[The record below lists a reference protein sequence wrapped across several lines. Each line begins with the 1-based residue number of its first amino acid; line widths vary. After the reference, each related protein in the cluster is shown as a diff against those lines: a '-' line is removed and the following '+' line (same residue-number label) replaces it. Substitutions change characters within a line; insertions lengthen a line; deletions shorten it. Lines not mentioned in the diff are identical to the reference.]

1 MAEPEELISDA
12 ARHTT
17 EFVQSLWRRHHP
29 HKADTRL
36 YLNEVA
42 PRLGLL
48 LQAAF
53 NRHFPIRTAKPP
65 AQATLLAILFKRH
78 PAPRRTQPVAAT
90 DGHTLW
96 LPPVAPFDN
105 HHDATGW
112 YRTLALQQAMRAQRG
127 SAHISLSTLTSL
139 ERSLYLLLE
148 AQACDVQ
155 LCKAFPG
162 SFESL
167 LRLRRQSLQ
176 QRPPLSQFHGTR
188 HVLEQGV
195 RTLLACAPNK
205 AAEHLPFTQSPQ
217 DSLQQLSMI
226 LKRWGLGDTDSSHR
240 KAGFFPLFQ
249 DHWTGELI
257 NHPEHETP
265 PLRDDGQSS
274 DEPEQHNQSR
284 SAQLPRAPDIRPAIE
299 NEDEHEKESAP
310 WMIQLDEPHRT
321 AEDPM
326 GLQRPTD
333 RDEDTAAENY
343 ADMVSELDQ
352 ARLVRTPQQAKEFLL
367 SDTPT
372 ASTALPKTDSLQSD
386 KKGIHYPEWDYRT
399 QCYRDPGARLFTL
412 STAPGSEQWVND
424 TLQKHQVQI
433 REIRRHFELLQARRL
448 WQRRQWDG
456 DDVDLD
462 AYTDALAD
470 FRAGQPMSQ
479 RLYQSRRAVYR
490 DMAICLLIDVS
501 GSTDGWV
508 AQNRRVIDVAR
519 EALLLV
525 CIALDSL
532 GEPWIAQAF
541 SGEGPQAVTVR
552 ELKSFDDP
560 WSQEIALRISSLEP
574 EHYTRAGAAIRH
586 ASASLMQQPA
596 QHRLLLMLSD
606 GKPNDKD
613 EYEGRYGA
621 EDMRQAVTE
630 ARLQGIQPFCL
641 TIDRQAADYL
651 PQIFGAHHYALLQH
665 PERLP
670 RVLLDWMKRLIV
682 Q

>member
-53 NRHFPIRTAKPP
+53 NRNFLIRTAKPP

-78 PAPRRTQPVAAT
+78 PTPRRTQPVAAT
-90 DGHTLW
+90 DGQMLW
-96 LPPVAPFDN
+96 LPPVAPFDTP
-105 HHDATGW
+105 HDAIGW

-127 SAHISLSTLTSL
+127 SAHISLIKLTPL
-139 ERSLYLLLE
+139 QRALYLLLE
-148 AQACDVQ
+148 AQASDVH
-155 LCKAFPG
+155 LCKTFPG

-176 QRPPLSQFHGTR
+176 QRPPLSQFQGTR

-195 RTLLACAPNK
+195 RTLLACAPDK

-217 DSLQQLSMI
+217 DSLQKLSAI
-226 LKRWGLGDTDSSHR
+226 LKRWGLSDADPSHR
-240 KAGFFPLFQ
+240 KAGFFPLLQ

-257 NHPEHETP
+257 NHPEHETS
-265 PLRDDGQSS
+265 PLRDEGQNS
-274 DEPEQHNQSR
+274 DEPEQWNQSR
-284 SAQLPRAPDIRPAIE
+284 SAQLPRAPDIRPATE
-299 NEDEHEKESAP
+299 KEDEDEKESAP

-326 GLQRPTD
+326 GLQRPSD
-333 RDEDTAAENY
+333 RDEDTAAEDY

-352 ARLVRTPQQAKEFLL
+352 ARLVRTPQRAKEFLL

-372 ASTALPKTDSLQSD
+372 ASPALPKSVSLQSD
-386 KKGIHYPEWDYRT
+386 NEGINYPEWDYRT

-412 STAPGSEQWVND
+412 PTAPGSEQWVND
-424 TLQKHQVQI
+424 TLQKHQLQI

-490 DMAICLLIDVS
+490 DLAICLLIDVS

-552 ELKSFDDP
+552 ELKSFEEP
-560 WSQEIALRISSLEP
+560 WSEEVALRISALEP

-665 PERLP
+665 PDRLP

>member
-12 ARHTT
+12 ARHAT
-17 EFVQSLWRRHHP
+17 EFAQSLWRRHHP
-29 HKADTRL
+29 AAADTRL
-36 YLNEVA
+36 YLREFA
-42 PRLGLL
+42 PRLALL
-48 LQAAF
+48 LQALF
-53 NRHFPIRTAKPP
+53 DRDFPIRTAKLP
-65 AQATLLAILFKRH
+65 ARATLLAIVFQRH
-78 PAPRRTQPVAAT
+78 PAPRREQAVAAT
-90 DGHTLW
+90 DGHALW
-96 LPPVAPFDN
+96 LPPIAPFDN
-105 HHDATGW
+105 RTDAVHW

-127 SAHISLSTLTSL
+127 SASVLLNQLTPL
-139 ERSLYLLLE
+139 QRSLYLLLE
-148 AQACDVQ
+148 AQACDVL
-155 LCKAFPG
+155 LCEKLPG
-162 SFESL
+162 SLESL
-167 LRLRRQSLQ
+167 QRLRRQSLQ
-176 QRPPLSQFHGTR
+176 QRPALSQFHGVR
-188 HVLEQGV
+188 RVLEQGI
-195 RTLLACAPNK
+195 RNLLACAPNN
-205 AAEHLPFTQSPQ
+205 AAEHLPLTQSPQ
-217 DSLQQLSMI
+217 DSLQQLQAV
-226 LKRWGLGDTDSSHR
+226 LKHWKLNEPDPSYR
-240 KAGFFPLFQ
+240 KAGLFPLLQ
-249 DHWTGELI
+249 DHWTGDLI
-257 NHPEHETP
+257 NQHKST
-265 PLRDDGQSS
+265 QSVS
-274 DEPEQHNQSR
+274 WEEDNDEPEQKNQTQST
-284 SAQLPRAPDIRPAIE
+284 QLPRAPDVRPAAE
-299 NEDEHEKESAP
+299 NEDEHSSESSP
-310 WMIQLDEPHRT
+310 WMIQLDEPHRA

-333 RDEDTAAENY
+333 RDEDTAAEDF

-367 SDTPT
+367 SDAPPS
-372 ASTALPKTDSLQSD
+372 STAPPMAHQTQQDG
-386 KKGIHYPEWDYRT
+386 KGIHYPEWDYRT
-399 QCYRDPGARLFTL
+399 QCYRDPGARLFML
-412 STAPGSEQWVND
+412 PAAQGSEQWVND

-433 REIRRHFELLQARRL
+433 REIRRHFEMLQARRQ

-462 AYTDALAD
+462 AYTDSLAD

-479 RLYQSRRAVYR
+479 RLYQSRRAVHR

-501 GSTDGWV
+501 GSTDSWV
-508 AQNRRVIDVAR
+508 SQNRRVIDVAR

-532 GEPWIAQAF
+532 GEPWLAQAF

-552 ELKSFDDP
+552 ALKSFSEP
-560 WSQEIALRISSLEP
+560 WSRDIALRISSLEP

-621 EDMRQAVTE
+621 EDTRQAVSE

-641 TIDRQAADYL
+641 TIDRQAANYL
-651 PQIFGAHHYALLQH
+651 PQIFGKHHYALLQD